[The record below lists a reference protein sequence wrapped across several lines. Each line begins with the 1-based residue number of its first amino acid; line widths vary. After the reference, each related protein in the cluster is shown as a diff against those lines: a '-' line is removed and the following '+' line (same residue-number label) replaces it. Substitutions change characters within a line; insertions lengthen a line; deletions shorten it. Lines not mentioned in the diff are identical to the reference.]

1 MPVEQRYPDRRFV
14 IFSVTELNQIDFS
27 QVFEN
32 SASTVR
38 KSADLTKAFVKY
50 DIPEPSSVA
59 DLTTKSPE
67 YTYEEILIILNTPE
81 WSPAVTGSIP

>member
-1 MPVEQRYPDRRFV
+1 MSLEQEYPDRRFV

-38 KSADLTKAFVKY
+38 KSADLTKTFVKY

-59 DLTTKSPE
+59 SLTTKSPE
-67 YTYEEILIILNTPE
+67 YTYNEILTILNTPE
-81 WSPAVTGSIP
+81 WLPNVTGSIP